1 MKKTQFYKLFG
12 GLGNQLFQYAYGLGQ
27 IENGEK
33 LRFILNK
40 DASTRNSLSINE
52 LFEIDNSLIIA
63 PKSKIGLNF
72 YKFYAKYLCKTWHAD
87 FFQEYGF
94 AENLNKLQ
102 KSPKFGFKKIEL
114 YEKSPESAFI
124 KAKNAV
130 SLHIRGGDYNR
141 IDVFRDFGN
150 ICNLEYY
157 RNAIKTV
164 CAEIADPVF
173 IIFTNDAKFAHNF
186 IEEIKKDEYFLQN
199 SVNFL
204 FLNEICESKKA
215 QELQNNSAKT
225 KKDDAFEL
233 YLQSIC
239 KANIIAN
246 STYSWWGAFFN
257 QNPEKI
263 VISPKK
269 WHNSRPQMIDD
280 LVPNRCNWRK
290 I

>member
-114 YEKSPESAFI
+114 YEKSTESAFI

-164 CAEIADPVF
+164 CTEIADPVF

>member
-1 MKKTQFYKLFG
+1 MRKTQFYKLFG

-40 DASTRNSLSINE
+40 DASTRKSLSINE

-63 PKSKIGLNF
+63 PKTKIALNF
-72 YKFYAKYLCKTWHAD
+72 YKFYAKYLCKSWHAD
-87 FFQEYGF
+87 FFQEYVF

-102 KSPKFGFKKIEL
+102 KSPVFGFRKNEF

-124 KAKNAV
+124 KAHNAV

-157 RNAIKTV
+157 RTAIKMI
-164 CAEIADPVF
+164 CAEITEPVF
-173 IIFTNDAKFAHNF
+173 LVFTNDGKFARDF
-186 IEEIKKDEYFLQN
+186 IEEIKKDEYFQQN
-199 SVNFL
+199 DVKFM
-204 FLNEICESKKA
+204 FLNELAENKSEQIL
-215 QELQNNSAKT
+215 QENSNKN

-257 QNPEKI
+257 QNPQKI

-269 WHNSRPQMIDD
+269 WHNSRPQMIEN
-280 LVPNRCNWRK
+280 LVPDRCNWRK